1 MKNLLEFESFD
12 ALNEASY
19 VPVYNNEEF
28 AKNPRTEPESQ
39 YNVVSVITGIERLI
53 ERLDAGEISKITVI
67 ADVPTQGKRAP
78 LYVKDTI
85 ETEKRRLAAQM
96 AKAQGKEILDPEAL
110 DFDRYGNKRNI
121 FFDSEYIVDGVMD
134 GMGKKYVLGIPASL
148 YSKAM
153 KDEESK
159 KYYSVEIYADQI
171 EEIFY
176 DPA

>member
-12 ALNEASY
+12 SLNESSY
-19 VPVYNNEEF
+19 VPVYNNKEF
-28 AKNPRTEPESQ
+28 LKNPGAKPESQ
-39 YNVVSVITGIERLI
+39 YNVVSVIQGIEKLV

-85 ETEKRRLAAQM
+85 ETEKRRIASQM

-121 FFDSEYIVDGVMD
+121 FFDSEYIVDGVVD
-134 GMGKKYVLGIPASL
+134 GIGKKYIIGIPASL

-153 KDEESK
+153 QDEESK
-159 KYYSVEIYADQI
+159 KYYSVEIYGDQI
-171 EEIFY
+171 EEIYY
-176 DPA
+176 DLA